1 MSIGEVLFHNNIL
14 LELNLGNN
22 GIDHDG
28 IIGLTSIL
36 NWKNQKL

>member
-28 IIGLTSIL
+28 IIVYFIY
-36 NWKNQKL
+36 KNRD